1 MNRVHVAWLAM
12 AATLAAAAPAVAQQ
26 PTGTGTPAGDRWT
39 ITVAPYLWAAAMDGN
54 ATVAGIKSDVDVPVE
69 DVLKDLS
76 FGAML
81 AVDVEKGRFGI
92 GFNGLFARVS
102 PDSKVGDIKFDVT
115 SDSGQLAILPF
126 YRLVEW
132 QYGTSSSGAPLRL
145 VVAPEA
151 GFRFT
156 YMRTEIDVHPGR
168 TVDGSESWVDP
179 LIGSRIGLELTDH
192 WGIIGEGNL
201 GGFEVGSDFTWNA
214 QAYLG
219 YETSLFG
226 RPTTLLRRLSR
237 AVSGLSPQRFRVGRD
252 HARPGHRHR
261 GAVLSVVAHAR
272 LHLAH
277 LVYAVIQEA
286 RPI

>member
-12 AATLAAAAPAVAQQ
+12 AATLAAVTPAAAQQ
-26 PTGTGTPAGDRWT
+26 METATPPGDRWT
-39 ITVAPYLWAAAMDGN
+39 VSVAPYLWATSMDGN
-54 ATVAGIKSDVDVPVE
+54 ATVAGIKSDVDVPVQ
-69 DVLKDLS
+69 DVLKDLA

-102 PDSKVGDIKFDVT
+102 PDSKVGDIKIDVT

-151 GFRFT
+151 GFRLT
-156 YMRTEIDVHPGR
+156 YMRTELDVHPGR

-179 LIGSRIGLELTDH
+179 LIGSRIGLGLTDRFAL
-192 WGIIGEGNL
+192 IGEGNF

-214 QAYLG
+214 QGYVG

-226 RPTTLLRRLSR
+226 RPTTLLVGYR
-237 AVSGLSPQRFRVGRD
+237 ALYQDYHHNNFEWDVTMHGPVIGAAVRF
-252 HARPGHRHR
+252 
-261 GAVLSVVAHAR
+261 
-272 LHLAH
+272 
-277 LVYAVIQEA
+277 
-286 RPI
+286 

>member
-1 MNRVHVAWLAM
+1 M
-12 AATLAAAAPAVAQQ
+12 AGHGRNARCGRSSGRSTAHGYRDA
-26 PTGTGTPAGDRWT
+26 AGDRWT

-102 PDSKVGDIKFDVT
+102 PDSKVGDIKIDVT

-179 LIGSRIGLELTDH
+179 LIGSRIGLELTDN
-192 WGIIGEGNL
+192 WGIIGEGN
-201 GGFEVGSDFTWNA
+201 SA
-214 QAYLG
+214 ASRSAP
-219 YETSLFG
+219 TSPGTPRPMSATRSACSAG
-226 RPTTLLRRLSR
+226 RPRCSSATARCIRTTTTTIS
-237 AVSGLSPQRFRVGRD
+237 SGT
-252 HARPGHRHR
+252 
-261 GAVLSVVAHAR
+261 
-272 LHLAH
+272 
-277 LVYAVIQEA
+277 
-286 RPI
+286 

>member
-1 MNRVHVAWLAM
+1 MSRVHVASLA
-12 AATLAAAAPAVAQQ
+12 LAVTFGAITPAVGQQ
-26 PTGTGTPAGDRWT
+26 AEPPGPATSDRWN
-39 ITVAPYLWAAAMDGN
+39 ITVAPYLWAAAMNGH
-54 ATVAGIKSDVDVPVE
+54 AAVAGIKSDVDVPVQ

-102 PDSKVGDIKFDVT
+102 PDSKVGDIKIDVT
-115 SDSGQLAILPF
+115 SDSGQLAVLPF

-132 QYGTSSSGAPLRL
+132 QYGVSSSGAPLRL

-201 GGFEVGSDFTWNA
+201 GGFEVGADFTWNA
-214 QAYLG
+214 QAYVG
-219 YETSLFG
+219 YEFSLFG
-226 RPTTLLRRLSR
+226 RPTTLLVGYR
-237 AVSGLSPQRFRVGRD
+237 ALYQDYHHNNFEWDVTMHGPVLGVATRF
-252 HARPGHRHR
+252 
-261 GAVLSVVAHAR
+261 
-272 LHLAH
+272 
-277 LVYAVIQEA
+277 
-286 RPI
+286 

>member
-1 MNRVHVAWLAM
+1 MSKPSIRVLVAAM
-12 AATLAAAAPAVAQQ
+12 AATLAAVTPAVGQQ
-26 PTGTGTPAGDRWT
+26 AEPPAAAASDRWN
-39 ITVAPYLWAAAMDGN
+39 ITVAPYLWATSMDGH
-54 ATVAGIKSDVDVPVE
+54 AAVAGIKSDVDVPVQ

-102 PDSKVGDIKFDVT
+102 PDSKVGDIKIDVT

-126 YRLVEW
+126 YRLLEW
-132 QYGTSSSGAPLRL
+132 QYGVSSSGAPLRL

-179 LIGSRIGLELTDH
+179 LIGSRIGLEITDR
-192 WGIIGEGNL
+192 WAIIGEGNF
-201 GGFEVGSDFTWNA
+201 GGFGVGADFTWNA
-214 QAYLG
+214 QA
-219 YETSLFG
+219 
-226 RPTTLLRRLSR
+226 
-237 AVSGLSPQRFRVGRD
+237 
-252 HARPGHRHR
+252 
-261 GAVLSVVAHAR
+261 
-272 LHLAH
+272 
-277 LVYAVIQEA
+277 
-286 RPI
+286 

>member
-1 MNRVHVAWLAM
+1 MV
-12 AATLAAAAPAVAQQ
+12 ATLAAV
-26 PTGTGTPAGDRWT
+26 TPAAGQQAEPPASTTSDRWT

-219 YETSLFG
+219 YEFSLFG
-226 RPTTLLRRLSR
+226 RPTTLLVGYR
-237 AVSGLSPQRFRVGRD
+237 ALYQDYHHRDFEWDVTMHGPVIGTAVRF
-252 HARPGHRHR
+252 
-261 GAVLSVVAHAR
+261 
-272 LHLAH
+272 
-277 LVYAVIQEA
+277 
-286 RPI
+286 

>member
-1 MNRVHVAWLAM
+1 MNRVHVAWLAV

-26 PTGTGTPAGDRWT
+26 PTGTGTPASSDRWN
-39 ITVAPYLWAAAMDGN
+39 ITVAPYLWAAAMDGH
-54 ATVAGIKSDVDVPVE
+54 AAVAGIKSDVDVPVQ

-102 PDSKVGDIKFDVT
+102 PDSKVGDIKIDVT

-126 YRLVEW
+126 YRLLEW

-168 TVDGSESWVDP
+168 TVDGNESWVDP
-179 LIGSRIGLELTDH
+179 LIGSRIGLDLTDRFAL
-192 WGIIGEGNL
+192 IGEGNL

-219 YETSLFG
+219 YEFSLFG
-226 RPTTLLRRLSR
+226 RPTTLLVGYR
-237 AVSGLSPQRFRVGRD
+237 ALYQDYHHNNFEWDVTMHGPVIGTAVRF
-252 HARPGHRHR
+252 
-261 GAVLSVVAHAR
+261 
-272 LHLAH
+272 
-277 LVYAVIQEA
+277 
-286 RPI
+286 